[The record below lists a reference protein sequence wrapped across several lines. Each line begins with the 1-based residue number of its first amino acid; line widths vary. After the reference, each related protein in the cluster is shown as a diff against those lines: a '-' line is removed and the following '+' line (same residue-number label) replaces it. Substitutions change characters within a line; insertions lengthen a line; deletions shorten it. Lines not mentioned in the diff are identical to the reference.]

1 MFCYK
6 CGNKLPDNSKFC
18 PNCGANQNPADNSQ
32 PAASS
37 ASSTPVNSTSGSGFG
52 AKLHIPNSFKSDEFF
67 EKVQKIFMGIFLLT
81 CLIQFLGFVLKFRGG
96 IAIEFDTANLLVDGT
111 EVLCSELGNSRYILL
126 TVFIMIVLFILI
138 VVILSSKLR
147 TLNASISIFVFS
159 IINCIL
165 CSKFTSAFL
174 DAISLDYYVDGYN
187 MEYIKRY
194 FLGSFSSALSMVKFT
209 KIFLI
214 IMSAIYVAF
223 QVYKKYTQ
231 PATPISNKTNE
242 Y

>member
-18 PNCGANQNPADNSQ
+18 PNCGANQNTADNSQ

-37 ASSTPVNSTSGSGFG
+37 ASPTPINSTSGSGFG

-96 IAIEFDTANLLVDGT
+96 TDIGFKKGNLLVDGT
-111 EVLCSELGNSRYILL
+111 ETLCSELGNSRYTLL
-126 TVFIMIVLFILI
+126 AVFIMIVLFILT

-147 TLNASISIFVFS
+147 T
-159 IINCIL
+159 
-165 CSKFTSAFL
+165 
-174 DAISLDYYVDGYN
+174 
-187 MEYIKRY
+187 
-194 FLGSFSSALSMVKFT
+194 
-209 KIFLI
+209 
-214 IMSAIYVAF
+214 
-223 QVYKKYTQ
+223 
-231 PATPISNKTNE
+231 
-242 Y
+242 

>member
-1 MFCYK
+1 MF
-6 CGNKLPDNSKFC
+6 N
-18 PNCGANQNPADNSQ
+18 
-32 PAASS
+32 
-37 ASSTPVNSTSGSGFG
+37 TV
-52 AKLHIPNSFKSDEFF
+52 
-67 EKVQKIFMGIFLLT
+67 
-81 CLIQFLGFVLKFRGG
+81 LGFVLKFRGG

-111 EVLCSELGNSRYILL
+111 EVLCSELGNSLYILL
-126 TVFIMIVLFILI
+126 TVFIMTVIFILI

-194 FLGSFSSALSMVKFT
+194 FLGSFSSALSMVKFA

-223 QVYKKYTQ
+223 HVYKNIPSLPLLFLTKQ
-231 PATPISNKTNE
+231 MNIRNGLLKLHNIKRSPQNLR
-242 Y
+242 

>member
-18 PNCGANQNPADNSQ
+18 PNCGANQKPADSSQ

-37 ASSTPVNSTSGSGFG
+37 ASPTPVNSTSGFG
-52 AKLHIPNSFKSDEFF
+52 AKLHIPSSFKSNEFF
-67 EKVQKIFMGIFLLT
+67 EKVRKIFMGIFLLT
-81 CLIQFLGFVLKFRGG
+81 CLIQFLGFVLKFRSG
-96 IAIEFDTANLLVDGT
+96 TAMGFKKGNLLVDCT
-111 EVLCSELGNSRYILL
+111 EALCSELGYSRYILL
-126 TVFIMIVLFILI
+126 AVFIMIVLFILT

-147 TLNASISIFVFS
+147 TLNNSISIFVFS

-174 DAISLDYYVDGYN
+174 DSISLDYYVDGYN

-194 FLGSFSSALSMVKFT
+194 FLGSFSSALSMVKFA
-209 KIFLI
+209 KIFLLI
-214 IMSAIYVAF
+214 ISIVYLAL
-223 QVYKKYTQ
+223 QLYKKYAY
-231 PATPISNKTNE
+231 PADPNADKTT
-242 Y
+242 

>member
-1 MFCYK
+1 
-6 CGNKLPDNSKFC
+6 
-18 PNCGANQNPADNSQ
+18 
-32 PAASS
+32 
-37 ASSTPVNSTSGSGFG
+37 
-52 AKLHIPNSFKSDEFF
+52 
-67 EKVQKIFMGIFLLT
+67 
-81 CLIQFLGFVLKFRGG
+81 
-96 IAIEFDTANLLVDGT
+96 
-111 EVLCSELGNSRYILL
+111 
-126 TVFIMIVLFILI
+126 MIVLFILI

-147 TLNASISIFVFS
+147 TLNDSISIFVFS

-174 DAISLDYYVDGYN
+174 DAISLDYYIDGYN

-194 FLGSFSSALSMVKFT
+194 FLGSFSSALSMVKFA